1 MGFIELE
8 KRLRLLVDSKLLEF
22 MEEILTELEP
32 EIVRMNREQ
41 LERGEKADGS
51 FFQPYSWITVQRRAE
66 AGNPVKNQLIALY
79 DTGDFWAGFWA
90 KAYNNKLSLFSDDVK
105 TEMLVGIYGNYIFGL
120 TQENFEALGNRVN
133 PLLKQKV
140 GQFLQQ

>member
-8 KRLRLLVDSKLLEF
+8 KRLRLLIDDKLLEF
-22 MEEILTELEP
+22 MEEILAELEP

-51 FFQPYSWITVQRRAE
+51 FFLPYSWITIQWRAE

-79 DTGDFWAGFWA
+79 DTGDFCAGFWA

-105 TEMLVGIYGNYIFGL
+105 TEMLVGIYGNNIFGL
-120 TQENFEALGNRVN
+120 TQENFQALGDRVN